1 MVDHEISVPSVRVED
16 DRTGM
21 HPVVLRRAFTD
32 HVQFSRSRELDVS
45 TPYDRYVALALSVRD
60 RLVQR
65 WAKTQRTYYEQDSKR
80 AYYLSAEF
88 LLGRALVA
96 NLQALGVFDTNRTVL
111 AGLGIDLDALTDV
124 EPDAGLGN
132 GGLGRLA
139 ACFLDSMATLGIPG
153 YGYGIRYEFGIF
165 DQEIRNGW
173 QVERAD
179 EWLRFGN
186 PWEIERP
193 EYTVPVRFGG
203 HTEQIGDGE
212 GGNLRVVW
220 RGAEQVVGVPY
231 DTPVAGYR
239 TNTVNSLR
247 LWAARAG
254 EEFDF
259 GLFNSGDYVRAVQAK
274 NGSEVISKVLYPNDN
289 FEAGRELRLRQEYFF
304 VACSIH
310 DIVYRFQK
318 THPSFTNFSEKV
330 AIQLN
335 DTHPA
340 IAIAE
345 LMRVFVDEH
354 GVAWDEAWKQT
365 VATFGYTNHTLLP
378 EALERWPV
386 TLFERLLPRH
396 LEIIYE
402 VNRRFLRQVMS
413 AYPHDQER
421 VARMSIIEEGKE
433 RRVRMAHLAV
443 VGSHSVNGVA
453 KLHTELIES
462 HLLRDFYELWPE
474 RFNNKTNGVTPRRWL
489 FACNPGLSALIT
501 ERIGTAWVTDL
512 ERLKDLEPHAKDPEF
527 RARFAAVKRKNK
539 AGLAKLIQRELGF
552 AVDPASLFDVQIKR
566 LHEYKRQLLNALH
579 IVELYLRAKRG
590 EDVLP
595 RTFVFGAKAAPGY
608 RIAKLIIRFI
618 HAIGEVINHD
628 QKGMP
633 IKVAFL
639 PNYRVSLAEK
649 IIPAADLSEQIST
662 AGKEASGT
670 GNMKLAMNGAL
681 TIGTLDGANIEIRD
695 AVGAENFFLFGLTA
709 AEVLERRA
717 LGRARPRLVR
727 PGPRAAGGHRLHRL
741 GLLLPR
747 RSGALPAAPRRT
759 PGARRVPGDDRLRR
773 LLRLPAAGGHGLPR
787 RRRVDPQ
794 GDAQRGAP
802 RRVLL
807 GPHRAR
813 VRARDLEHRA
823 GRRHARPVRQR
834 ADPGDGPRPGDG
846 ARARQA
852 GRTGPTS
859 RRPRCDG
866 PRAARTRHRFAPS
879 IRRGVARARRSR
891 RCYSATVRHGQRP
904 RRKATPRAT
913 SPPSG
918 RPSSRRC
925 GASRWSSTTT
935 TTRPWSSS
943 CSS

>member
-32 HVQFSRSRELDVS
+32 HVQYSRSRDVEHA
-45 TPYDRYVALALSVRD
+45 TDFDKYMALAFSVRD

-65 WAKTQRTYYEQDSKR
+65 WAKTQRTYYEADAKR

-96 NLQALGVFDTNRTVL
+96 NLQALGVFDTYRTVL
-111 AGLGIDLDALTDV
+111 ASLGIDLDVLTDE

-139 ACFLDSMATLGIPG
+139 ACLLESMATLGLPG

-165 DQEIRNGW
+165 EQVIRDGM

-186 PWEIERP
+186 PWEISRP
-193 EYTVPVRFGG
+193 EYTVPVQFGG
-203 HTEQIGDGE
+203 TTEHTKDER
-212 GGNLRVVW
+212 GNLRVAW
-220 RGAEQVVGVPY
+220 RGAEQIVGVPY

-259 GLFNSGDYVRAVQAK
+259 SLFNSGDYVRAVQQK

-318 THPSFTNFSEKV
+318 THPSFTNFAEKV

-421 VARMSIIEEGKE
+421 LARMSIIEEGKE

-474 RFNNKTNGVTPRRWL
+474 KFNNKTNGVTPRRWIQ
-489 FACNPGLSALIT
+489 ASNPGLAALVT
-501 ERIGTAWVTDL
+501 ERIGPKWITDL
-512 ERLKDLEPHAKDPEF
+512 EHLKDLERHVDDAEF
-527 RARFAAVKRKNK
+527 RARLRAVKRENK
-539 AGLAKLIQRELGF
+539 ARLAEIIRRDLDVS
-552 AVDPASLFDVQIKR
+552 VDAGSIFDCQIKR
-566 LHEYKRQLLNALH
+566 LHEYKRQLLNAIH
-579 IVELYLRAKRG
+579 VVALYLREKRG
-590 EDVLP
+590 EEVTP

-608 RIAKLIIRFI
+608 RQAKLIIRFI
-618 HAIGEVINHD
+618 HAIAYVVNHD
-628 QKGMP
+628 AKASRV
-633 IKVAFL
+633 KVAFL
-639 PNYRVSLAEK
+639 PNYRVSLAER
-649 IIPAADLSEQIST
+649 IIPAADVSEQIST
-662 AGKEASGT
+662 AGMEASGT

-709 AEVLERRA
+709 EEVLAKRA
-717 LGRARPRLVR
+717 SGYVGRSAY
-727 PGPRAAGGHRLHRL
+727 
-741 GLLLPR
+741 
-747 RSGALPAAPRRT
+747 
-759 PGARRVPGDDRLRR
+759 DE
-773 LLRLPAAGGHGLPR
+773 
-787 RRRVDPQ
+787 
-794 GDAQRGAP
+794 DADLRGAIDLVASGFFSP
-802 RRVLL
+802 EDRDLFKPLVDSVLGHDEYL
-807 GPHRAR
+807 LAADYAAYAACQRDVAAAYADEDAWSRKCALNIAR
-813 VRARDLEHRA
+813 VGSFSSDRTVREYARDIW
-823 GRRHARPVRQR
+823 GVSPVDVTL
-834 ADPGDGPRPGDG
+834 DPYVSEPIP
-846 ARARQA
+846 
-852 GRTGPTS
+852 
-859 RRPRCDG
+859 
-866 PRAARTRHRFAPS
+866 
-879 IRRGVARARRSR
+879 V
-891 RCYSATVRHGQRP
+891 
-904 RRKATPRAT
+904 
-913 SPPSG
+913 
-918 RPSSRRC
+918 
-925 GASRWSSTTT
+925 
-935 TTRPWSSS
+935 TTRPPR
-943 CSS
+943 